1 MATATATVGTF
12 EYNDAQIE
20 ILSAQVL
27 VCDITHS
34 PLAERIEARRNLFA
48 FLTLCYESVRLTH
61 PESLEV
67 LMGRARSTWDELA
80 TLVTSEETDE
90 TTPLVVETFECVENL
105 LSIHATATAAAAAGA
120 AADTAASADTTT
132 FTDTAASPDTAVIAA
147 S

>member
-1 MATATATVGTF
+1 MATATVGTF

-20 ILSAQVL
+20 ILSAQVI
-27 VCDITHS
+27 VCDITDS

-48 FLTLCYESVRLTH
+48 FLTLCYESVRVTH

-67 LMGRARSTWDELA
+67 LMGRARSAWDELA

-105 LSIHATATAAAAAGA
+105 LSIHATATAAAAA
-120 AADTAASADTTT
+120 ADTAASADTTT
-132 FTDTAASPDTAVIAA
+132 FTDTAASPDTALIAA